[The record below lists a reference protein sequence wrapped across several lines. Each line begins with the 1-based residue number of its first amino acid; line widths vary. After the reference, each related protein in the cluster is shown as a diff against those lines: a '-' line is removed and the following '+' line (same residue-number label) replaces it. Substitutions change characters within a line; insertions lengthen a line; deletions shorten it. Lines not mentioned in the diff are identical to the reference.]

1 MFIDA
6 IEKTKAEFNILLEDS
21 IVVKVLEKETLDKI
35 VFRIFFSVKDQLY
48 ESDIEINPIA
58 KTCIIIGFSKVGLV
72 EDKSEINM
80 SSDLAYGY
88 ISVPTVKNDKNI

>member
-1 MFIDA
+1 MENIKELEKNHLFIDA

-72 EDKSEINM
+72 EDKS
-80 SSDLAYGY
+80 
-88 ISVPTVKNDKNI
+88 